1 MNEVKL
7 FESKE
12 IRSVYYTSEWYF
24 VVVDIIEAL
33 TESKDPSQ
41 YVRRLRNRDKELN
54 KGWVQIVLP
63 LSVETKGGQQK
74 INCANKEGIF
84 RIIQSIPSK
93 KAEPF
98 KRWLAK
104 TASAV
109 IDEKTNKRL
118 AAYKKLK
125 ESQKRLFLNVS
136 DRGVDEEGFK
146 KIVEDG
152 DTSLFGGIDVK
163 EKYQIEK
170 DENTDDFM
178 NSLLLYGKGFATEI
192 TNHNTSKEDLQG
204 KDDISNEHQS
214 NNKMIRNNLL
224 QKKIVPEDLPPEE
237 KLKQSH
243 LKEKNQDKK
252 EDNT

>member
-1 MNEVKL
+1 MNEIKL
-7 FESKE
+7 FESQE
-12 IRSVYYTSEWYF
+12 IRSVYHNDEWYF
-24 VVVDIIEAL
+24 VVVDVVSAL
-33 TESKDPSQ
+33 TESKDSSQ
-41 YVRRLRNRDKELN
+41 YIRRLRQRDEELN

-63 LSVETKGGQQK
+63 LSVETKGGKQK

-104 TASAV
+104 TASDV

-125 ESQKRLFLNVS
+125 ESQKRLLLNVKE
-136 DRGVDEEGFK
+136 RGVDEEGFK

-152 DTSLFGGIDVK
+152 DSSLFGGIDVK
-163 EKYQIEK
+163 QKYQIE
-170 DENTDDFM
+170 DEENADDFM

-192 TNHNTSKEDLQG
+192 TNHNTSKENLQG
-204 KDDISNEHQS
+204 ENDISNEHQS
-214 NNKMIRNNLL
+214 NNDLIRSNLL
-224 QKKIVPEDLPPEE
+224 QKNIIPEDLPPEE
-237 KLKQSH
+237 KLKQSQ
-243 LKEKNQDKK
+243 LEKKKQNKLDK
-252 EDNT
+252 